1 MLIARGTACRS
12 SMRKELSSS
21 PLSSAKSMV
30 SARRFLLASALFP
43 SAPLNLRR
51 RRSCLL
57 AAPAEEPGASSRPF
71 PWHARQE
78 GIKHAHDSNVCG
90 GLAACSVALRVLA
103 KLALKMSGRSREPPA
118 EELGATCRFRW
129 QPAEE
134 LGATCRFPWQPGEEL
149 GATCHFPWQAA
160 QLGRKHMQASNLS
173 MALLS
178 PSWQK
183 SVPLPHCWQLGR
195 KQKHGISSLPM
206 REKGYNNMTQINST

>member
-1 MLIARGTACRS
+1 
-12 SMRKELSSS
+12 MRKELSSS

-51 RRSCLL
+51 RQSCLL
-57 AAPAEEPGASSRPF
+57 ELPAEETGASSPSVPAGTRAFPCSF

-78 GIKHAHDSNVCG
+78 GRKHAHDSNVYG

-134 LGATCRFPWQPGEEL
+134 LGATCRFPWQ
-149 GATCHFPWQAA
+149 AA
-160 QLGRKHMQASNLS
+160 QVGRKHTQASNLS
-173 MALLS
+173 TVLLS

-195 KQKHGISSLPM
+195 KHKHGNSSLPM
-206 REKGYNNMTQINST
+206 WEKGDNNTGAYNCRMEL